1 MLGKKEASCN
11 LVTFNRSPVTRRLFG
26 AEQYHIPNFDRN
38 STFSL
43 TKNNNTQWK
52 KTQFGSKAHAPP
64 FFEVIKFFQPWK
76 IPSVP
81 AICVT
86 EFTRGDT
93 TAPPRH
99 TAYWQY
105 FLQLLFG
112 TQSANCND
120 FFPFYL

>member
-1 MLGKKEASCN
+1 ME
-11 LVTFNRSPVTRRLFG
+11 
-26 AEQYHIPNFDRN
+26 
-38 STFSL
+38 
-43 TKNNNTQWK
+43 

-120 FFPFYL
+120 FFSSISEQANNGFKKHRKNSERWGPKKT